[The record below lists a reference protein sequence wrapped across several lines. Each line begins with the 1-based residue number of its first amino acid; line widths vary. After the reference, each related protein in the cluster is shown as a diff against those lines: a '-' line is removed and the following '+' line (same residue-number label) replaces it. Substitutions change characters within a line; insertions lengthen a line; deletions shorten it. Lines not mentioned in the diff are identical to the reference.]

1 MRICICHAPRR
12 LEVRERH
19 DLAAGSLIETVIALR
34 HEEDAYALLRL
45 HCSDGNAV
53 SGLRQL
59 LAQTTHLPGQISD
72 DAVLR
77 QVALKLGSGALQ
89 VVALHA
95 SQTARSSADSPAAS
109 APAPAAAKRAP
120 QQAQDPLPPPQAKA
134 PVKPAEQEQ
143 EALDTVD
150 QDAQAETLEKAAE
163 DGKPFCAVC
172 EKAKAERAAKAAD
185 SAGAGNTASTAG
197 GGATEAGR
205 A

>member
-59 LAQTTHLPGQISD
+59 LAQTMHLPGQISD

-77 QVALKLGSGALQ
+77 QVALKLGRGTLQ

-95 SQTARSSADSPAAS
+95 TGTARSAGDSAAAAAP
-109 APAPAAAKRAP
+109 APAPAAARRST
-120 QQAQDPLPPPQAKA
+120 QQAQGPLPPPRGKDA
-134 PVKPAEQEQ
+134 PPAQQQEQ

-150 QDAQAETLEKAAE
+150 QDAQAVTMEKAAE

-172 EKAKAERAAKAAD
+172 EKAKAERAAKSAEAAND
-185 SAGAGNTASTAG
+185 GAGAKQAG
-197 GGATEAGR
+197 QA
-205 A
+205 